1 LVIFQKSAAVS
12 APLAERSCRNKIE
25 HLTKIIMINAFFKA
39 LNDVTSPE
47 FRSVLW
53 KSIGLTLA
61 MFIAVLV
68 GVETLLSFLTLVPWP
83 WLHTVIALG
92 TGIGL
97 IAAFFFLMA
106 PVTAMFA
113 GLFLDW
119 IATRVEQRHYPQDR
133 KGTALS
139 TLKAL
144 LFGVQFALVA
154 LAVNIVVFPLVFFA
168 GFGLILILASNA
180 YLLSREYFEMA
191 ASRFMSPAA
200 AGALRKKNFAKIYLA
215 GVIPAGLAMVPIVN
229 LVVPLFAT
237 SFFVHIFKAVQRSSV

>member
-1 LVIFQKSAAVS
+1 
-12 APLAERSCRNKIE
+12 
-25 HLTKIIMINAFFKA
+25 MINAFFKA

-47 FRSVLW
+47 FRNVLW

-61 MFIAVLV
+61 LFIAILV
-68 GVETLLSFLTLVPWP
+68 SVETALSFLTLVPWP

-106 PVTAMFA
+106 PVTAIFA

-119 IATRVEQRHYPQDR
+119 IASRVEQRHYPHDK
-133 KGTALS
+133 KGAAL
-139 TLKAL
+139 TTVRAL
-144 LFGVQFALVA
+144 LFGLQFALIA
-154 LAVNIVVFPLVFFA
+154 LVVNIVVFPLVFFA
-168 GFGLILILASNA
+168 GFGLVLILASNA

-191 ASRFMSPAA
+191 ATRFMPPASA
-200 AGALRKKNFAKIYLA
+200 SALRKKHFAKIYLA
-215 GVIPAGLAMVPIVN
+215 GVIPAGLSMIPIVN

-237 SFFVHIFKAVQRSSV
+237 SFFVHIFKAVQRSSA